1 MQWEMTVL
9 PLGMQFSKNVFNFLL
24 HIKLINFTKCDLLS
38 RNAEEGE
45 GQGWYLRGWTSLWME
60 GLQRISGIILD
71 NENLITVWAEIVF

>member
-1 MQWEMTVL
+1 MTVL

-45 GQGWYLRGWTSLWME
+45 GRVIFKRVNFSLN
-60 GLQRISGIILD
+60 GRIAK
-71 NENLITVWAEIVF
+71 N